1 MDKLITILLI
11 ASAITLNAQE
21 ENRKNRIKV
30 NISYSSYQSNTSSGA
45 NIDASEIDFDR
56 MGNYQINVIYVF
68 PKIIEF
74 GVYGGYSRNWFNYY
88 TVGINANFQILP
100 FVLPK
105 LTQRLEVYAIGKV
118 GQIFDENYYGVY
130 SGFWEYSG
138 GLGAGIYPFGKKRLG
153 LFAEYTVGKYFFKEN
168 DNFKFG
174 LSLRLF

>member
-1 MDKLITILLI
+1 MEKLIAILLI
-11 ASAITLNAQE
+11 ASALTLNAQE

-45 NIDASEIDFDR
+45 SIDASEIDFDR
-56 MGNYQINVIYVF
+56 MGNYQINAIYVF

-88 TVGINANFQILP
+88 NVGINAYIQILP

-105 LTQRLEVYAIGKV
+105 PTKRLDVYAIGKI
-118 GQIFDENYYGVY
+118 GKTFEEGYYGGF

-138 GLGAGIYPFGKKRLG
+138 GLGAGIYPFSKKRLG
-153 LFAEYTVGKYFFKEN
+153 LFAEYTMGKYFFKEN

-174 LSLRLF
+174 ISLRLF